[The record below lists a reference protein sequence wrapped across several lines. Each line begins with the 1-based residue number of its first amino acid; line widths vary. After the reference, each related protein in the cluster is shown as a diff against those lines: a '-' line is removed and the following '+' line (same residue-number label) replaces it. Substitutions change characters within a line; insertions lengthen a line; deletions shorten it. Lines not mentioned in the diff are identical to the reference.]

1 MRLATRA
8 PETPG
13 RLQLATSLVTGDRRF
28 MPTRVF
34 IVVMLGLSLL
44 AGGGTAVAQ
53 DPHKAMRDQVN
64 LNTVFIAGGS
74 LGATYHALANDI
86 ALVTSDDR
94 LRVVSLT
101 TSSGVQNVRDLVY
114 MRSVDFA
121 LTNPRNLN
129 GFVASGEL
137 GPDLKRQ
144 ILYVAPLAPEEAHVL
159 ALPEY
164 NSLADLKG
172 KKVSFHIIGSGSAS
186 AGLHIFKTLGI
197 DVQVFNLPQPE
208 AVEKM
213 RRKELD
219 ATVCI
224 CPKLVP
230 AYSAVKAEAGFKLL
244 EVPYPPTLEAEF
256 LPSKIDGED
265 YPALVEKGKTVRTI
279 ALYTILVTLNW
290 PKGSQRYQRNARFVD
305 ALFSRYAE
313 FLKPPRQPSWKTVN
327 FAGKV
332 PGWQRFAPAQEWLD
346 RHQREAK
353 EMRTSF
359 DEFLDVRRKGR
370 DLSAS
375 ERERLFREFQ
385 EWQRG
390 K

>member
-1 MRLATRA
+1 
-8 PETPG
+8 
-13 RLQLATSLVTGDRRF
+13 
-28 MPTRVF
+28 
-34 IVVMLGLSLL
+34 
-44 AGGGTAVAQ
+44 
-53 DPHKAMRDQVN
+53 
-64 LNTVFIAGGS
+64 
-74 LGATYHALANDI
+74 
-86 ALVTSDDR
+86 
-94 LRVVSLT
+94 
-101 TSSGVQNVRDLVY
+101 VRDLVY
-114 MRSVDFA
+114 MRSIDFA

-129 GFVASGEL
+129 GFVTSGEL

-144 ILYVAPLAPEEAHVL
+144 ILYVAPLATEEAHVL
-159 ALPEY
+159 ARPEY

-172 KKVSFHIIGSGSAS
+172 KKVSFHVAGSGSAS
-186 AGLHIFKTLGI
+186 AGLDIFKTLGI

-208 AVEKM
+208 AVELM

-230 AYSAVKAEAGFKLL
+230 AFSAIQADAGFKLL
-244 EVPYPPTLEAEF
+244 EVPYPPALETDF
-256 LPSKIDGED
+256 LPSKIGGED
-265 YPALVEKGKTVRTI
+265 YPSLVQNGQSVRTI

-290 PKGSQRYQRNARFVD
+290 PKGSPRYNRNARFVD

-313 FLKPPRQPSWKTVN
+313 LLKPPRQPSWKTVN

-353 EMRTSF
+353 ELRTSF
-359 DEFLDVRRKGR
+359 DEFLDMRMGKGR
-370 DLSAS
+370 DVTTG

-385 EWQRG
+385 QWQRA

>member
-1 MRLATRA
+1 
-8 PETPG
+8 
-13 RLQLATSLVTGDRRF
+13 
-28 MPTRVF
+28 MPTRVS

-44 AGGGTAVAQ
+44 AGGTAFAQ
-53 DPHKAMRDQVN
+53 DPQKAMRSWVN
-64 LNTVFIAGGS
+64 ENTVFIAGGS
-74 LGATYHALANDI
+74 VGATYHAIANDI
-86 ALVTSDDR
+86 ALVTSDDK

-144 ILYVAPLAPEEAHVL
+144 ILYVAPLATEEVHVL

-164 NSLADLKG
+164 NSLAELKG
-172 KKVSFHIIGSGSAS
+172 KKVNFHIAGSSSAS
-186 AGLHIFKTLGI
+186 AGAIIFRTLGI

-208 AVEKM
+208 AIEKM
-213 RRKELD
+213 RRKEMD
-219 ATVCI
+219 ATICI
-224 CPKLVP
+224 CAKLVP
-230 AYSAVKAEAGFKLL
+230 AYSAVKADAGFKFL
-244 EVPYPPTLEAEF
+244 EVPYPPALEAEF

-265 YPALVEKGKTVRTI
+265 YPSLVEKGKAVQTI

-290 PKGSQRYQRNARFVD
+290 PKASARYQRNARFVD
-305 ALFSRYAE
+305 ALFSRYGE

-346 RHQREAK
+346 RHQRQAK

-359 DEFLDVRRKGR
+359 DEFLNVRPGKGR
-370 DLSAS
+370 DLPSG

-385 EWQRG
+385 QWQQQ

>member
-1 MRLATRA
+1 
-8 PETPG
+8 
-13 RLQLATSLVTGDRRF
+13 
-28 MPTRVF
+28 MPTRVS

-44 AGGGTAVAQ
+44 AGGTAFAQ
-53 DPHKAMRDQVN
+53 DPQKAMRNWVN
-64 LNTVFIAGGS
+64 ENTVFVAGGS
-74 LGATYHALANDI
+74 FGATYHAIANDI
-86 ALVTSDDR
+86 ALVTSDDK

-137 GPDLKRQ
+137 GPDFKRQ
-144 ILYVAPLAPEEAHVL
+144 VLYVAPLATEEAHVL

-164 NSLADLKG
+164 NSLADLQG
-172 KKVSFHIIGSGSAS
+172 KKVAFHVAGSGSAS
-186 AGLHIFKTLGI
+186 AGTHIFKTLGI
-197 DVQVFNLPQPE
+197 DVQVFNFPQPE
-208 AVEKM
+208 AIEKM
-213 RRKELD
+213 RRKEID

-230 AYSAVKAEAGFKLL
+230 AYSGVKADAGFKLL
-244 EVPYPPTLEAEF
+244 EVPYPPALEAEF
-256 LPSKIDGED
+256 LPSKIGSED
-265 YPALVEKGKTVRTI
+265 YPSLVEKGKTVRTI

-290 PKGSQRYQRNARFVD
+290 PKGSARYQRNARFVD
-305 ALFSRYAE
+305 ALFSRYGE

-359 DEFLDVRRKGR
+359 DDFLNVRPGKGR
-370 DLSAS
+370 DLPAG

-385 EWQRG
+385 DWQRR

>member
-1 MRLATRA
+1 
-8 PETPG
+8 
-13 RLQLATSLVTGDRRF
+13 
-28 MPTRVF
+28 MPTRVS

-44 AGGGTAVAQ
+44 ARSETAFAQ
-53 DPHKAMRDQVN
+53 DPHKAMRDWVN

-86 ALVTSDDR
+86 ALVTSDDK

-129 GFVASGEL
+129 GFVATGEL

-144 ILYVAPLAPEEAHVL
+144 VLYVAPLATEEAHVL
-159 ALPEY
+159 ALSEY

-172 KKVSFHIIGSGSAS
+172 KKVGFHVVGSGSAS

-197 DVQVFNLPQPE
+197 DVQAFNYPQPE

-213 RRKELD
+213 RRRELD

-230 AYSAVKAEAGFKLL
+230 AFSAVKGDAGFRFL
-244 EVPYPPTLEAEF
+244 EVPYPPALEAEF
-256 LPSKIDGED
+256 LPSKIDGDD
-265 YPALVEKGKTVRTI
+265 YPTVVEKGKTVRTI

-290 PKGSQRYQRNARFVD
+290 PKGSQRYLRNARFVE
-305 ALFSRYAE
+305 ALFSRYEE

-332 PGWQRFAPAQEWLD
+332 PGWTRFAPAQEWID
-346 RHQREAK
+346 KHQRESK
-353 EMRTSF
+353 ELRTTF
-359 DEFLDVRRKGR
+359 DEFLDAKRKGN
-370 DLSAS
+370 DLPAG

-385 EWQRG
+385 QWQRT